1 MPQRRRGVQLKGGQ
15 KLRALRETLGYR
27 MRDVELASNQIA
39 QRFAS
44 EEFAIPP
51 SRLSDIETKGII
63 PSIFRL
69 YSFAAIYRREYRE
82 LLSFYGLELDGISAD
97 IRFGSPKATHVSEA
111 SSDVKE
117 VRMPT
122 RLDPGFS
129 LEKTTDLR
137 RAIEQWGT

>member
-1 MPQRRRGVQLKGGQ
+1 MPQRRWVVLLNGGQ
-15 KLRALRETLGYR
+15 RLRVLRETLGYR

-39 QRFAS
+39 QRFDS
-44 EEFAIPP
+44 EEFSIPP

-97 IRFGSPKATHVSEA
+97 IGAGQPLNSHVSGA
-111 SSDVKE
+111 
-117 VRMPT
+117 
-122 RLDPGFS
+122 
-129 LEKTTDLR
+129 
-137 RAIEQWGT
+137 